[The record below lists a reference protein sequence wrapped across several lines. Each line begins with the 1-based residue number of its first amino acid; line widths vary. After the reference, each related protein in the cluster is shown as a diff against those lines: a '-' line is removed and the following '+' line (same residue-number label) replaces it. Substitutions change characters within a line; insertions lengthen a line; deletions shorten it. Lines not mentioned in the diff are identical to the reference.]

1 MDNSF
6 KVQAYVQCSRV
17 CSWFTGTFTVHGYV
31 HGSRVHSWFT
41 GTFTGTNAIHERY
54 TGGTIHSAL

>member
-1 MDNSF
+1 MLWIIHSKF
-6 KVQAYVQCSRV
+6 KHTFNVQGYVQ
-17 CSWFTGTFTVHGYV
+17 
-31 HGSRVHSWFT
+31 GSRVRSWFT